1 MSDALKYIRQNWSQ
15 SKVYRFFLVAAALYA
30 LFRLVVQGA
39 YLLGL
44 LPGQDAGD
52 FIPLDLQVYLD
63 AAQRLQ
69 LRQDLYLKGTI
80 DFLEHYIYSP
90 FYALAFVPFT
100 QLPPVIVSFIHTI
113 LHILVYGA
121 LYVWWNRIFDRLNLE
136 KVKHIL
142 AWTLPLWL
150 VFSPFWDDLGLLN
163 IYVIMALLV
172 TLLFSAVLEER
183 LGWSFLWVLLI
194 MQVKPHWTFA
204 AAIPLLLGRYRFFLK
219 LIGLA
224 IVGYVGVVS
233 ATSWALGLPY
243 GWQQYTDYFQFLSN
257 LSGKFPW
264 RGPDAPFLGY
274 NHSITQTLVYWFGE
288 TSGILR
294 LATGVK
300 LLLLAPLGIISVR
313 HLLHPVKRIGYKAP
327 QLSLGFFF
335 ALYLGVF
342 IWLDVVWELTLS
354 IAIFP
359 YLLATLDRSGAKLW
373 ASVVFLPYALL
384 DVWRIA
390 SIAIFG
396 PEIVLPGLY
405 ISSDPNIYFPLIM
418 LVNLTFYG
426 FLVNHLW
433 NVTISYSR
441 QEYG

>member
-1 MSDALKYIRQNWSQ
+1 MSDALKYIRQHWNQ
-15 SKVYRFFLVAAALYA
+15 SKVYRYILVAAALYA
-30 LFRLVVQGA
+30 LFRLAVQGV
-39 YLLGL
+39 YLIGL

-90 FYALAFVPFT
+90 FYALAFIPFT
-100 QLPPVIVSFIHTI
+100 RLPPVIVSFIHTI

-121 LYVWWNRIFDRLNLE
+121 LYVWWNRIFGRLDFE
-136 KVKHIL
+136 KVRQIL

-172 TLLFSAVLEER
+172 TLLFSAVLEEQ
-183 LGWSFLWVLLI
+183 LGWSLLWVLLI

-204 AAIPLLLGRYRFFLK
+204 VAIPLLLGRYRFFLK
-219 LIGLA
+219 LAGLA
-224 IVGYVGVVS
+224 VVGYVGVVS
-233 ATSWALGLPY
+233 VTSWTLGLPY

-274 NHSITQTLVYWFGE
+274 NHSITQTLVYLFGQ

-294 LATGVK
+294 LATGIK
-300 LLLLAPLGIISVR
+300 LLLLTPLGVISVR

-359 YLLATLDRSGAKLW
+359 YLLATLNRFGAKLW

-384 DVWRIA
+384 DVWRIV
-390 SIAIFG
+390 SIAVFG

-405 ISSDPNIYFPLIM
+405 ISTDPNIYFPLIM
-418 LVNLTFYG
+418 VVNLSFYG
-426 FLVNHLW
+426 FLINHLW
-433 NVTISYSR
+433 DVTKNYSR